1 MIPLYADPVKRAW
14 IAVGVLFGLV
24 VFVSNCGG
32 GDTPPVSRG
41 TAVVTLDAFS
51 GVPNPTWA
59 LDAETAAELVST
71 WESHTITTEVEYP
84 GTLGYRG
91 LIVDF
96 ADGSRLWVSSG
107 VAIDTAQDQT
117 IARADRERIIEL
129 WLLSTGETSIEPTMY
144 ESLVTQIS
152 APTP

>member
-1 MIPLYADPVKRAW
+1 MKRLLTPVA
-14 IAVGVLFGLV
+14 ALV
-24 VFVSNCGG
+24 VITLFIVNCG
-32 GDTPPVSRG
+32 DDAAPTVSRG

-51 GVPNPTWA
+51 GVPNPTWT
-59 LDAETAAELVST
+59 LDTATAAELVAT
-71 WESHTITTEVEYP
+71 WETHTITTEVEYP

-117 IARADRERIIEL
+117 IARADREHIIEL
-129 WLLSTGETSIEPTMY
+129 WLLATGETSIEPTMY
-144 ESLVTQIS
+144 EALVTQIGGGQ
-152 APTP
+152 P